1 MLLSGIDI
9 SNLCICPKV
18 YSSSALW
25 VHARSLLMTLM
36 LEHCMLV
43 PAVIRGT
50 GHPDTHLGKSLL
62 VIVSQVK
69 VIKRGK
75 DCLVTPLSQQMLQLL
90 TDGGFSRALRS
101 AHPNKQRSVWM
112 RLLML
117 LQLVVEPEI
126 DRQVVLVDTSSANR
140 HYSGWLQ
147 CAKVKAEPLLTA
159 AGRWLCYQ

>member
-1 MLLSGIDI
+1 
-9 SNLCICPKV
+9 
-18 YSSSALW
+18 
-25 VHARSLLMTLM
+25 
-36 LEHCMLV
+36 MLV

-147 CAKVKAEPLLTA
+147 CAKVRAEPLLTA
-159 AGRWLCYQ
+159 AGRWLCYQSGDPSARLVNLPAFASVRADQGHQWASLRMYWR